1 MTLPAATRIDPAAS
15 TQDWDEARNLMV
27 DDQLRPSEIS
37 NPRVLKAMR
46 LLARQACVPAA
57 QQALAY
63 ADVSLPLGAG
73 RVLLQ
78 PLLTARLLQAAN
90 PLPGQHALV
99 VGAGTGYSAALLASL
114 GLTVT
119 AVESDTALCK
129 QGQDFCAAL
138 PAVHWVCGSLQQ
150 GDETRAPYDLIY
162 FDGAITA
169 LPAFCHT
176 QLAAGGRVVG
186 LIHKAGDLSELFV
199 ATAATGGADGFILTR
214 LSEARCPLLPEFT
227 PTRSFA
233 L

>member
-1 MTLPAATRIDPAAS
+1 MTLPAATRIDPTAS
-15 TQDWDEARNLMV
+15 TQEWDEARNLMV

-37 NPRVLKAMR
+37 NPRILKAMR
-46 LLARQACVPAA
+46 LLARESCVPPAH
-57 QQALAY
+57 QALAY
-63 ADVSLPLGAG
+63 ADVSLPLGEG

-78 PLLTARLLQAAN
+78 PLVTARLLQAAN

-99 VGAGTGYSAALLASL
+99 IGAGTGYSAALLASL

-119 AVESDTALCK
+119 ALESDTLLCQ
-129 QGQDFCAAL
+129 QGQQVCAAT
-138 PAVHWVCGSLQQ
+138 PSIHWICGPMPL
-150 GDETRAPYDLIY
+150 GDESRAPYDLIY
-162 FDGAITA
+162 FDGAVPT

-199 ATAATGGADGFILTR
+199 ATPAPDGTNGFILTR
-214 LSEARCPLLPEFT
+214 LSEARCPLLPEFV